1 MATTG
6 GPNIVRDGLV
16 FGYDTGHGVADNN
29 TPTRFYPGEN
39 TANLFPSPNF
49 TNHADVIV
57 GTTSVIKQDFGDGR
71 IGIQMIQA
79 GTSDIAGFSMGS
91 YSAPVSAGTY
101 TWSSFIHSTS
111 TGGKVKA
118 QVTVYVNGVRHWLT
132 SSNTWSTSVVEC
144 NHLFI
149 ATVANQWHRIEN
161 QFTLPTGTLTNL
173 QLGSFYRTTS
183 NFTIKI
189 ANAQLELKSH
199 TTPFL
204 VGTRSSTAS
213 LIDLKKTA
221 NIDVSNVSFDST
233 GQPTFDATND
243 YVNVP
248 NASNL
253 NLTSQGTISVWIN
266 PSTLTQGSYAGL
278 VSKAL
283 GGSSNQ
289 QSYGLS
295 WRQVSNAFWGE
306 ICNGSGTY
314 NQVTAPF
321 PTVAN
326 VWYNIVFTWNGS
338 QLVIYNNGVSV
349 GTLTQTINCQTLA
362 TDLTIGGY
370 TYKGAG
376 GSNEYF
382 NGKISNVKL
391 YNIGLTA
398 TEVQQN
404 YNAYKNRFDI

>member
-1 MATTG
+1 MG
-6 GPNIVRDGLV
+6 IHRGPNTVKDGLV
-16 FGYDTGHGVADNN
+16 FGYDTGYGIADNE
-29 TPTRFYPGEN
+29 TLTRFYPGEPTDN
-39 TANLFPSPNF
+39 KLSLFTSGNQSLSYGSNIYIVTAQETNVSDVTAPNGQYSRF
-49 TNHADVIV
+49 TGNSDSDNNQVFWSYAGNSNNYTGSTVTFSTYLKGS
-57 GTTSVIKQDFGDGR
+57 GTCHLTTYDDQSGYG
-71 IGIQMIQA
+71 
-79 GTSDIAGFSMGS
+79 
-91 YSAPVSAGTY
+91 VS
-101 TWSSFIHSTS
+101 ST
-111 TGGKVKA
+111 
-118 QVTVYVNGVRHWLT
+118 
-132 SSNTWSTSVVEC
+132 
-144 NHLFI
+144 I
-149 ATVANQWHRIEN
+149 
-161 QFTLPTGTLTNL
+161 TLTNEWVRY
-173 QLGSFYRTTS
+173 SYTRAINASATS
-183 NFTIKI
+183 HWSGVRGILTSTNVYIAASQTEIKGH
-189 ANAQLELKSH
+189 A
-199 TTPFL
+199 TPFTET
-204 VGTRSSTAS
+204 TRSSTAS

-283 GGSSNQ
+283 GGSTNQ

-349 GTLTQTINCQTLA
+349 GTLTQTINCQALA